1 MAVDLLTILFEQV
14 LRISPALI
22 SQYSTIQ
29 DKLLYLVLIPHV
41 VLLIFII
48 GFGRG
53 FVGRF
58 VEHRGLQWLVTIVLY
73 IYFIWGGWYGSFMIP
88 LFTTFFSIALMVGLA
103 IFFMYFVFHP
113 ARAPA
118 VGHLMKEAGKLL
130 VKKGVEPGEIQR
142 EIDRIDRQIN
152 ILTHSMTG
160 TTDTMTRRAYELQ
173 ILQLQTQKSELQSK
187 LHH

>member
-1 MAVDLLTILFEQV
+1 
-14 LRISPALI
+14 
-22 SQYSTIQ
+22 
-29 DKLLYLVLIPHV
+29 
-41 VLLIFII
+41 
-48 GFGRG
+48 
-53 FVGRF
+53 
-58 VEHRGLQWLVTIVLY
+58 
-73 IYFIWGGWYGSFMIP
+73 MIP